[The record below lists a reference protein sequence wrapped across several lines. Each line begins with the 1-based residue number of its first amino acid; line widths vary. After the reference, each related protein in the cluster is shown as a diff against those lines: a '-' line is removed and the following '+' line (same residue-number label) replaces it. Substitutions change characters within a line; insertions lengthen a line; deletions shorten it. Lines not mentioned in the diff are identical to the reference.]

1 MTWSSSPNPTIL
13 DRILAALPYILPIM
27 SGLNYGAQL
36 VTQFPILRFL
46 LLPLAPFIIAYS
58 TLQSI
63 PFIGPFF
70 GLIVFFALILL
81 VVRNENISRF
91 IRFNTMQALLLSI
104 ILAVCGLILSLLD
117 PSVFGALLSNTL
129 ANVLF
134 LGMLISVGFSLVQT
148 FRGLYAE
155 IPTISEAVHMQVR

>member
-1 MTWSSSPNPTIL
+1 MTWSSSPNPTL
-13 DRILAALPYILPIM
+13 VDRVLAALPYILPITA
-27 SGLNYGAQL
+27 GLPYGIQL
-36 VTQFPILRFL
+36 ISQFPVFGFL
-46 LLPLAPFIIAYS
+46 LLPLSPLIAVYS
-58 TLQSI
+58 GLESTI
-63 PFIGPFF
+63 PFF

-91 IRFNTMQALLLSI
+91 IRFNTMQAILLSI

-117 PSVFGALLSNTL
+117 PQLFGALLSSTL
-129 ANVLF
+129 SNVLF
-134 LGMLISVGFSLVQT
+134 LGMLLSVGFSLVQT

>member
-1 MTWSSSPNPTIL
+1 MTWSSSPNPTIW
-13 DRILAALPYILPIM
+13 DRLLAALPYILPVM
-27 SGLNYGAQL
+27 SGLPYGDQL
-36 VTQFPILRFL
+36 VSQFPVFGFL
-46 LLPLAPFIIAYS
+46 LLPLAPLIFVYS
-58 TLQSI
+58 MLQSI
-63 PFIGPFF
+63 PLIGSFF

-91 IRFNTMQALLLSI
+91 IRFNTMQAILLSF

-117 PSVFGALLSNTL
+117 PSVFGSLLFSTL

>member
-1 MTWSSSPNPTIL
+1 MTWSSSPSIP
-13 DRILAALPYILPIM
+13 DRLFAALPYILPITA
-27 SGLNYGAQL
+27 GLPYGIQL
-36 VTQFPILRFL
+36 INQFPVFGFL
-46 LLPLAPFIIAYS
+46 LLPLAPLIQFYTGLERTI
-58 TLQSI
+58 
-63 PFIGPFF
+63 PFF

-91 IRFNTMQALLLSI
+91 IRFNTMQAILLSF

-117 PSVFGALLSNTL
+117 PATFGALLSNTL

-134 LGMLISVGFSLVQT
+134 LGMLVSVGYSLVQT
-148 FRGLYAE
+148 LRGEYAE

>member
-13 DRILAALPYILPIM
+13 DRILAALPYILPITA
-27 SGLNYGAQL
+27 GLPYGFQL
-36 VTQFPILRFL
+36 IRQFPVFGFL
-46 LLPLAPFIIAYS
+46 LLPLSPLISLYA
-58 TLQSI
+58 TLEGAI
-63 PFIGPFF
+63 PFF

-91 IRFNTMQALLLSI
+91 IRFNTMQAILLSF

-117 PSVFGALLSNTL
+117 PSLFGALLSSTL

-134 LGMLISVGFSLVQT
+134 LGMLLSVGYSLVQT

>member
-1 MTWSSSPNPTIL
+1 MTWSSSPNPTLL
-13 DRILAALPYILPIM
+13 DRVLAALPYILPITA
-27 SGLNYGAQL
+27 GLPYGIQL
-36 VTQFPILRFL
+36 ISQFPVFGFL
-46 LLPLAPFIIAYS
+46 LLPLSPLIAVYS
-58 TLQSI
+58 GLESTI
-63 PFIGPFF
+63 TFF

-91 IRFNTMQALLLSI
+91 IRFNTMQAILLSI

-117 PSVFGALLSNTL
+117 PQLFGALLSSTL
-129 ANVLF
+129 SNVLF
-134 LGMLISVGFSLVQT
+134 LGMLLSVGFSLVQT

>member
-13 DRILAALPYILPIM
+13 DRIFAALPYILPITA
-27 SGLNYGAQL
+27 GLGYGSEL
-36 VTQFPILRFL
+36 FRQFPILEYL
-46 LLPLAPFIIAYS
+46 LLPLAPLLGLYMGLES
-58 TLQSI
+58 TI
-63 PFIGPFF
+63 PFF

-91 IRFNTMQALLLSI
+91 IRFNTMQAILLSI
-104 ILAVCGLILSLLD
+104 ILAVFSLILSLLD
-117 PSVFGALLSNTL
+117 PSLFGELLFSTLSNM
-129 ANVLF
+129 LF

>member
-13 DRILAALPYILPIM
+13 DRIFAALPYLLPITA
-27 SGLNYGAQL
+27 GLPYGFQL
-36 VTQFPILRFL
+36 ISQFPVFGFL
-46 LLPLAPFIIAYS
+46 LLPLSPLI
-58 TLQSI
+58 TLYAGLERTI
-63 PFIGPFF
+63 PFF
-70 GLIVFFALILL
+70 GLVVFFALILL

-91 IRFNTMQALLLSI
+91 IRFNTMQAILLSI
-104 ILAVCGLILSLLD
+104 ILAVCGLIIGLLD
-117 PSVFGALLSNTL
+117 PSVFGALLSSTL

-134 LGMLISVGFSLVQT
+134 LGMLIAVGFSLVQT

>member
-13 DRILAALPYILPIM
+13 DRIFAALPYLLPITA
-27 SGLNYGAQL
+27 GLPYGFQL
-36 VTQFPILRFL
+36 IGQFPVFGFL
-46 LLPLAPFIIAYS
+46 LLPLSPLI
-58 TLQSI
+58 TLYAGLERTI
-63 PFIGPFF
+63 PFF

-91 IRFNTMQALLLSI
+91 IRFNTMQAILLSI
-104 ILAVCGLILSLLD
+104 ILAVCGLIISLLD
-117 PSVFGALLSNTL
+117 PSVFGALLSSTL

>member
-1 MTWSSSPNPTIL
+1 MTWSSSPNPTLL
-13 DRILAALPYILPIM
+13 DRVLAALPYILPINA
-27 SGLNYGAQL
+27 GLPYGIQL
-36 VTQFPILRFL
+36 ISQFPVFGFL
-46 LLPLAPFIIAYS
+46 LLPLSPLIAVYS
-58 TLQSI
+58 GLESTI
-63 PFIGPFF
+63 PFF

-91 IRFNTMQALLLSI
+91 IRFNTMQAILLSI

-117 PSVFGALLSNTL
+117 PQLFGALLSSTL
-129 ANVLF
+129 SNVLF
-134 LGMLISVGFSLVQT
+134 LGMLLSVGFSLVQT

>member
-1 MTWSSSPNPTIL
+1 MTWSSSPNPTFL
-13 DRILAALPYILPIM
+13 DRILAALPYILPITA
-27 SGLNYGAQL
+27 GLPYGFQL
-36 VTQFPILRFL
+36 INQFPVFGFL
-46 LLPLAPFIIAYS
+46 LLPLAPLI
-58 TLQSI
+58 TLYGTLEGTI
-63 PFIGPFF
+63 PFF

-91 IRFNTMQALLLSI
+91 IRFNTMQAILLSI
-104 ILAVCGLILSLLD
+104 ILAVCGLILGLLD
-117 PSVFGALLSNTL
+117 PSIFGELLFSTL

-155 IPTISEAVHMQVR
+155 IPTLSEAVHMQVR

>member
-1 MTWSSSPNPTIL
+1 MTWSSSPNPTLL
-13 DRILAALPYILPIM
+13 DRILAALPYILPITA
-27 SGLNYGAQL
+27 GLPYGIQL
-36 VTQFPILRFL
+36 ISQFPVFGFL
-46 LLPLAPFIIAYS
+46 LLPLSPLIAVYS
-58 TLQSI
+58 GLESTI
-63 PFIGPFF
+63 PFF

-91 IRFNTMQALLLSI
+91 IRFNTMQAILLSI

-117 PSVFGALLSNTL
+117 PQLFGALLSSTL
-129 ANVLF
+129 SNVLF
-134 LGMLISVGFSLVQT
+134 LGMLLSVGFSLVQT

>member
-13 DRILAALPYILPIM
+13 DRILAALPYILPVTA
-27 SGLNYGAQL
+27 GLPYGLQL
-36 VTQFPILRFL
+36 ISQFPVFGFL
-46 LLPLAPFIIAYS
+46 LLPLAPLITVYG
-58 TLQSI
+58 TLERTI
-63 PFIGPFF
+63 PFF

-91 IRFNTMQALLLSI
+91 IRFNTMQAILLSI
-104 ILAVCGLILSLLD
+104 ILAVFSLILSLLD
-117 PSVFGALLSNTL
+117 PSLFGELLFSTL
-129 ANVLF
+129 SNVLF
-134 LGMLISVGFSLVQT
+134 LGMLISVGYSLVQT